1 MDNLTE
7 EEADCANPELLSFLK
22 EWRKGA
28 EGTKA
33 AAVYNQAYLSM
44 MACPTAFLH
53 PIQAGDLK
61 GIGTRIV
68 ERLTQ
73 RLEEWCMQNNKPMP
87 EVPAR
92 NARKRRVAVTVTN
105 VEDGADPQPAPNP
118 KRPRRRQKEYVP
130 TYRSGA
136 YGILIALWEAG
147 DDMLTDD
154 QLKELAQPHSDA
166 SYTVPSHTTSF
177 RTAWGAMKTLIEKE
191 LVYARGVPQR
201 FWLTETGKEVARAML
216 AGREPAACVAEGSGG
231 SGEASG
237 SSSRIPPGVSSGAAA
252 VTDRL
257 LENQAPQILS
267 GGGLCVGGED
277 FGEEARLC
285 AVAKV
290 DEGSRRSG
298 KPLGLGEDVIGNT
311 DSPQALCSG
320 RPAEYG
326 MEPRPAIK
334 QEKKPPIEFVDLENL
349 THLPP
354 LPPPPRPPV
363 LGVIAEN
370 PNIQFL
376 LYAPPRS
383 SSLNVQSPNRLI
395 PCKVS
400 PLPTT
405 LETSDLHQ
413 PAQLKP
419 SAPSKSRQSG
429 PPTPPAFTP
438 EVLAAGTFTI
448 HLLLD
453 KREVRAIHD
462 RDYIATNLENA
473 GVTPIIK
480 TLKVGDVMW
489 IARENGP
496 TGREVV
502 LDHIVER
509 KRLDDLLFSVR
520 DGRFHD
526 QKFRLKKSGMRN
538 VTYIIEDL
546 TMLVLDA
553 QTQGVVERAISSTQV
568 VDGFF
573 VKKTSKL
580 DETIQYLVRM
590 TTMLQKLYQS
600 QDLYMI
606 PDALVD
612 HKTYP
617 ELLKHLA
624 ATFPN
629 KKFFIT
635 YPVFSSLA
643 SKSGSLTLRDLL
655 LKFLMVVR
663 GITIEKACEIQKSFQ
678 TPRALVD
685 AYERCGSDEEKLGL
699 LEKACAG
706 AVGRRKVSG
715 TLSAKVAEVWTGVSE
730 DGFVHPQDGE

>member
-1 MDNLTE
+1 MD
-7 EEADCANPELLSFLK
+7 
-22 EWRKGA
+22 
-28 EGTKA
+28 
-33 AAVYNQAYLSM
+33 V
-44 MACPTAFLH
+44 
-53 PIQAGDLK
+53 
-61 GIGTRIV
+61 
-68 ERLTQ
+68 
-73 RLEEWCMQNNKPMP
+73 
-87 EVPAR
+87 
-92 NARKRRVAVTVTN
+92 ARKRRVAVTVTN

-154 QLKELAQPHSDA
+154 QLKELAQPHCDA
-166 SYTVPSHTTSF
+166 SYTVPSHTTCF

-216 AGREPAACVAEGSGG
+216 VGREPAVCVAEGSGG

-237 SSSRIPPGVSSGAAA
+237 SSSRTPPRVSSGAAA

-311 DSPQALCSG
+311 DISPQALCSG

-334 QEKKPPIEFVDLENL
+334 QEKKPLIEFVDLENL

-354 LPPPPRPPV
+354 VPPPPRPPV
-363 LGVIAEN
+363 LGVIEEN

-376 LYAPPRS
+376 PYVPPHS

-395 PCKVS
+395 PRKVS

-405 LETSDLHQ
+405 LEASDLHQ
-413 PAQLKP
+413 PSQLKP

-429 PPTPPAFTP
+429 PPIFPAFTP

-546 TMLVLDA
+546 TMIVLDA
-553 QTQGVVERAISSTQV
+553 QTLEVVERAISSTQV

-590 TTMLQKLYQS
+590 TTMLQKLYQVLNTTS
-600 QDLYMI
+600 EPTHTTLPPQL
-606 PDALVD
+606 
-612 HKTYP
+612 TYP
-617 ELLKHLA
+617 SPK
-624 ATFPN
+624 TS
-629 KKFFIT
+629 T
-635 YPVFSSLA
+635 
-643 SKSGSLTLRDLL
+643 
-655 LKFLMVVR
+655 
-663 GITIEKACEIQKSFQ
+663 
-678 TPRALVD
+678 
-685 AYERCGSDEEKLGL
+685 
-699 LEKACAG
+699 
-706 AVGRRKVSG
+706 
-715 TLSAKVAEVWTGVSE
+715 
-730 DGFVHPQDGE
+730 